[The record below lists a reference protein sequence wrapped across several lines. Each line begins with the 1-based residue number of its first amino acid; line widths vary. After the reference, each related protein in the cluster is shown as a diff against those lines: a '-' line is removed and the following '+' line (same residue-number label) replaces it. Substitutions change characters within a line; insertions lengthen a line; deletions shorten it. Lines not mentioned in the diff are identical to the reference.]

1 MKPQGIG
8 FIAALINLKA
18 TNLILLYFDMSLLHK
33 ERSMKYNMKITEMER
48 RFIQLSKYS
57 EVFLNNNI

>member
-1 MKPQGIG
+1 MKPQGID